1 MLFYFK
7 NMKKKIIII
16 SLLFCISNLIT
27 SCNNESYTSFKEFID
42 IVKSQNS
49 TTQDIFIF
57 KSSSCS
63 NCKKIQPYLDR
74 YIKENDNENLNIHT
88 INLDVN
94 NNGTFADNTL
104 GSFTGNTIDDGL
116 SRLDSR
122 INNIIYDNNIK
133 TGDNELINTY
143 PYVSSKYI
151 YIFTPLIIWYQNGI
165 EYKISNNV
173 LNNLNTIDDETAY
186 SSFKEFMEFPQ
197 ASLYL
202 QVKPF
207 NIESL

>member
-1 MLFYFK
+1 
-7 NMKKKIIII
+7 MKKKIIII
-16 SLLFCISNLIT
+16 LLFCISNLIT

-49 TTQDIFIF
+49 TTQDIFVF
-57 KSSSCS
+57 KSSTCS

-74 YIKENDNENLNIHT
+74 YIKENDNKNLNIHT

-94 NNGTFADNTL
+94 SNGSFTDNTL
-104 GSFTGNTIDDGL
+104 GSFTGNTSDDGL
-116 SRLDSR
+116 SRLDNR
-122 INNIIYDNNIK
+122 INSIVYDNNIIA
-133 TGDNELINTY
+133 GDNELINTY

-151 YIFTPLIIWYQNGI
+151 YIFTPLIIWYQNGV

-173 LNNLNTIDDETAY
+173 LNNLNTTDDDVFY

-197 ASLYL
+197 SSLYL

>member
-1 MLFYFK
+1 MINFNK
-7 NMKKKIIII
+7 NK
-16 SLLFCISNLIT
+16 
-27 SCNNESYTSFKEFID
+27 
-42 IVKSQNS
+42 
-49 TTQDIFIF
+49 
-57 KSSSCS
+57 
-63 NCKKIQPYLDR
+63 
-74 YIKENDNENLNIHT
+74 
-88 INLDVN
+88 
-94 NNGTFADNTL
+94 
-104 GSFTGNTIDDGL
+104 
-116 SRLDSR
+116 
-122 INNIIYDNNIK
+122 
-133 TGDNELINTY
+133 LINKTLDKY
-143 PYVSSKYI
+143 YETFSHTLDTADYVPEKFNNKIHKYI